1 MHIIQIIAS
10 VANEAAGPSYS
21 VSRLAQA
28 LAAHGLNVDLM
39 SSGIASSTGEGNLR
53 TQVFKQDFTSIP
65 LLKKL
70 CFSRALGD
78 AIARSA
84 ADGAVLHGHGLWLM
98 PNVYPG
104 WNAAHHGRP
113 LIVSPRGMLGKAAL
127 EISNGRKK
135 VFWALAQRRALE
147 VAKCLH
153 ATSVQEFE
161 DIRAFGLKAPVAI
174 VPNGIDVPVMDE
186 AGCVQQRGIR
196 TLLYLGRVHPKKG
209 IDRLLHAWSHVE
221 AAYPDWRLRIIGPSE
236 RGHGGALRGI
246 AASLGL
252 ARVQF
257 EDGLYG
263 EAKQGAYREADV
275 FVLPTRNENFGM
287 VVAEALANGTPVI
300 STKGAPWKGLVE
312 NSCGWWIDHGVEP
325 LAAALGTAMAMP
337 RAALDEI
344 GVRGRAW
351 MLRDFSWEKVAADME
366 QVYRWCAGEVDRPE
380 TIMID

>member
-1 MHIIQIIAS
+1 MRVIQIISS

-21 VSRLAQA
+21 VTRLAQA

-53 TQVFKQDFTSIP
+53 TQIFKQDFTSVP

-127 EISNGRKK
+127 KFSNGRKK
-135 VFWALAQRRALE
+135 VFWALAQRHVLE

-161 DIRAFGLKAPVAI
+161 DIRAFGLKAAVAI

-209 IDRLLHAWSHVE
+209 IDRLIRAWSHVE
-221 AAYPDWRLRIIGPSE
+221 AAYPDWRLRIVGPSE
-236 RGHGGALRGI
+236 GGHGEVLRGI

-252 ARVQF
+252 SRIQF

-263 EAKQGAYREADV
+263 KAKLAAYREADV
-275 FVLPTRNENFGM
+275 FVLPTLNENFGM
-287 VVAEALANGTPVI
+287 TVAEALANATPVI
-300 STKGAPWKGLVE
+300 STKGAPWKGLVD
-312 NSCGWWIDHGVEP
+312 NACGWWIDHGVEP
-325 LAAALGTAMAMP
+325 LAATLAEAMALP
-337 RAALDEI
+337 RAALDEM
-344 GVRGRAW
+344 GARGRAW
-351 MLRDFSWEKVAADME
+351 MARDFSWDRIAAEMVD
-366 QVYRWCAGEVDRPE
+366 VYRW
-380 TIMID
+380 